1 MFSALRQGSTVY
13 ILRKGDKP
21 VLQIGQVTAVSDPA
35 PKFSTMPVYGQP
47 PQTTVNVTVKVDD
60 NSMTFEKL
68 DSGLSLVTYPSENT
82 VVATSREAMNAEV
95 ENMLRTSQQVLDSI
109 PYHESVLAS
118 CDGILRTLNP
128 QFAKEKEQ
136 EEKIGSLEKK
146 MSGMENTLSDI
157 RNMLNMALNGGGA
170 SGSRKKE

>member
-35 PKFSTMPVYGQP
+35 PKFGSMPVYGQP

-95 ENMLRTSQQVLDSI
+95 ENMLRTSQQVIDSI

-146 MSGMENTLSDI
+146 MSGIEDTLTSI
-157 RNMLNMALNGGGA
+157 QSMLSSALSGGA

>member
-21 VLQIGQVTAVSDPA
+21 VLQVGQVTAVSDPA
-35 PKFSTMPVYGQP
+35 PKFGSMPVYGQP

-146 MSGMENTLSDI
+146 MSGIEDTLTSI
-157 RNMLNMALNGGGA
+157 QSMLSSALSGNA

>member
-35 PKFSTMPVYGQP
+35 PKFGSMPVYGQP

-68 DSGLSLVTYPSENT
+68 DSGLALVTYPSENT

-95 ENMLRTSQQVLDSI
+95 ENMLRTSQQVIDSI

-146 MSGMENTLSDI
+146 MSGIEDTLTSI
-157 RNMLNMALNGGGA
+157 QSMLSSALSGSA